1 MAVYVANIL
10 INQGADFS
18 QTYTLEDSNSN
29 SAQNLSGYSVAAKIS
44 KHHASTT
51 QTSFSASIS
60 NAAGGEIKLSL
71 TDTQTAD
78 LAPGRQVY
86 DILLTHPDGTK
97 ERVVE
102 GMAIVRDGVT

>member
-29 SAQNLSGYSVAAKIS
+29 SAQNLTGYSVAAKIS

-60 NAAGGEIKLSL
+60 NATGGEIKLTL